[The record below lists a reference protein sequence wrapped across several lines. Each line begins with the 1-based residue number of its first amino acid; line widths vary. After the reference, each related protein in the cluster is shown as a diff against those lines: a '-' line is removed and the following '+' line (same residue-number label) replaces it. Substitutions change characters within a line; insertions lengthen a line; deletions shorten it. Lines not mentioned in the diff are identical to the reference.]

1 MKIGKTPGSVGGTG
15 SAAGG
20 SSTAGTGRAGGA
32 SGAPTSAAAGGAS
45 SASASQTN
53 SAKVTLSPVAAQLQ
67 SALAA
72 SASSEVFDTK
82 QVASIK
88 QAISN
93 GSFSVNPEKVADKLI
108 QSVQEMLG
116 ARSGQGA

>member
-1 MKIGKTPGSVGGTG
+1 MKIGKTSGSVGGTG